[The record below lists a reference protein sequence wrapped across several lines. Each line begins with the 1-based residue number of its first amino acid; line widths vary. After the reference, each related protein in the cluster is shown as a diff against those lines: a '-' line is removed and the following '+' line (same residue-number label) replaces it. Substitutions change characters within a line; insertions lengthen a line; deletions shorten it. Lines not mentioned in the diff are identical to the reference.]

1 VAVSIRPIRAL
12 PRSLQAQPQRQLL
25 QQHPLLLQHLQPTK
39 PLVRQTAASR
49 RCVQRTHRCMKELL
63 NRLQPALRFAE
74 RIHRELCRNRQRQ
87 VVVIAVLAVSAAA
100 IYALSVAQ
108 LHRQRDA
115 FGDYVLV
122 HVATAEI
129 SAGQPVSPL
138 NTRTFT
144 MPTQF
149 VLPSTR
155 TSLPSSLTATS
166 DISEGDI
173 ISLQNS
179 LAEGEGASV
188 PAGMRAVS
196 IVPRIAMPALS
207 SGTFVDIIAN
217 GQVITPRG
225 IVLSSLENNVGVV
238 VAVPELLAP
247 AVASAASVG
256 EATLVISN

>member
-1 VAVSIRPIRAL
+1 
-12 PRSLQAQPQRQLL
+12 
-25 QQHPLLLQHLQPTK
+25 
-39 PLVRQTAASR
+39 
-49 RCVQRTHRCMKELL
+49 MKELVQ
-63 NRLQPALRFAE
+63 RLQPVFRFAE
-74 RIHRELCRNRQRQ
+74 RIHRELCRSRQRQ
-87 VVVIAVLAVSAAA
+87 VVVISGLAVLAAA

-108 LHRQRDA
+108 LHQKRDA

-122 HVATAEI
+122 HVATADI
-129 SAGQPVSPL
+129 SAGKPISLQ
-138 NTRTFT
+138 NTKTFT

-155 TSLPSSLTATS
+155 TALPTTLTATS
-166 DISEGDI
+166 DIGEGDI

-179 LAEGEGASV
+179 LAYGEGASV

-207 SGTFVDIIAN
+207 PGTFVDIIAN
-217 GQVITPRG
+217 GQVIAARG

-247 AVASAASVG
+247 AVAGAASLG
-256 EATLVISN
+256 EATLAISN